1 METLKQ
7 QLVDSCKRIEK
18 MLYEIEQTSHCIVAA
33 SKTLNDTSK

>member
-18 MLYEIEQTSHCIVAA
+18 MLCEIEQTSHCIVAA
-33 SKTLNDTSK
+33 SNTLNNTSK